1 MQKNSVFDRLRA
13 IIDHLKG
20 KDRIGKLD
28 LGVLQTMMM
37 LAAMDGDISDK
48 EISAFKEMASGC
60 RGYDSASF
68 QALFESTLR
77 SAGYLLVLTR
87 FLDHDALVAA
97 FVREAEKP
105 FTVPVARESTEDRT
119 CAVGCLV
126 RLAEADGD
134 FSKIERDCIDAL
146 AKRVEDEHTFF
157 VEARNAA
164 LSDYAPFC
172 PRV

>member
-1 MQKNSVFDRLRA
+1 MQKNGIFDRLRA
-13 IIDHLKG
+13 IIDHVKG

-37 LAAMDGDISDK
+37 LAAMDGDISEK

-60 RGYDSASF
+60 RGYDAASF
-68 QALFESTLR
+68 QTLFESTLR

-97 FVREAEKP
+97 FVKEAEKP
-105 FTVPVARESTEDRT
+105 FVVPVAREATEDRT

-134 FSKIERDCIDAL
+134 FSTIEHDCIAAL
-146 AKRVEDEHTFF
+146 AQRVEDTHTLF
-157 VEARNAA
+157 VAARNAA
-164 LSDYAPFC
+164 VSDCAPFY
-172 PRV
+172 PEV